1 MVVRGH
7 PSLSLTRQCRLLS
20 IGRSSLY
27 DRPKGESAETL
38 ALMRRIDA
46 LFLKY
51 PFYGARQMVRHLRRE
66 GVRIGRRRA
75 ARLMRLL
82 GLQAVYRAPRT
93 SAPHLG
99 HRVYPYLLRGLAIER
114 PNHVWCADIT
124 YIPVRRGFLYLVAI
138 MDWASRCVLA
148 WRLSNT
154 LDAGFCVEALDE
166 ALARHGTPQIFNTD
180 QGSQF
185 TGFAFTARLRE
196 AGIRISM
203 DGRGRC
209 MDNIFIERLW
219 RSLKYEAV
227 YLHEIADGFAA
238 RRVIGQWI
246 GFYNTERP
254 HSALGGRTPAEA
266 YRGDTPVDMMDK
278 PLRALTTY
286 PQAQQ
291 QQQKDRSKRILAAQ
305 TSTGIHLENA
315 VSLSDKPTP
324 PQVAVGGRR
333 RHRSR
338 HRAVVGQRPALP
350 GRGGDDV
357 EQGLG
362 VEPHPLGQREGLGHR
377 DHRDAE
383 DHVVAH
389 LGGLA
394 VAGPAGVHD
403 VPPHR
408 RHQRFAAGDGGR
420 FAADHEGERAG
431 PGPADPAGDR
441 RVQHRAPPPAD
452 ASACTSRAV
461 SRSMVE
467 ESTSSVSGPAAA
479 SSPPSSQ

>member
-324 PQVAVGGRR
+324 PHPPRR
-333 RHRSR
+333 AAGSARWAYRRSR
-338 HRAVVGQRPALP
+338 TASLRRLFADIWSPCWNRFSMRTHTDIGRSDPPLTPSGQRV
-350 GRGGDDV
+350 GD
-357 EQGLG
+357 
-362 VEPHPLGQREGLGHR
+362 
-377 DHRDAE
+377 
-383 DHVVAH
+383 
-389 LGGLA
+389 
-394 VAGPAGVHD
+394 AGATTG
-403 VPPHR
+403 
-408 RHQRFAAGDGGR
+408 
-420 FAADHEGERAG
+420 
-431 PGPADPAGDR
+431 
-441 RVQHRAPPPAD
+441 
-452 ASACTSRAV
+452 CWTWTSRG
-461 SRSMVE
+461 S
-467 ESTSSVSGPAAA
+467 STTSTTSCC
-479 SSPPSSQ
+479 